1 MVSDEQIKSLT
12 ERLATLARCL
22 NIEQR
27 RIDLANEEEKTQE
40 PNFWDDP
47 ERAQEQLRK
56 VSSIKSWI
64 TDFDALAS
72 VVGDVELVPD
82 FLREGVMSE
91 AEAEALYADAIEKTE
106 ALELRNMLQGE
117 EDRMGAIM
125 DINAGAGGTEALDW
139 ASMLLRM
146 YTRWGE
152 AHGYKVRIQDYQAG
166 DEVGVKS
173 CTYAGAHQRRHGD
186 GHLTLGHQQSNDQH
200 SRGRDSRHAVG
211 KAVQSVD

>member
-47 ERAQEQLRK
+47 DRAQEQLRK

-64 TDFDALAS
+64 TDYDALAS
-72 VVGDVELVPD
+72 MVGDVELVPD

-91 AEAEALYADAIEKTE
+91 AEAEEQIINGF
-106 ALELRNMLQGE
+106 LR
-117 EDRMGAIM
+117 
-125 DINAGAGGTEALDW
+125 
-139 ASMLLRM
+139 
-146 YTRWGE
+146 
-152 AHGYKVRIQDYQAG
+152 
-166 DEVGVKS
+166 
-173 CTYAGAHQRRHGD
+173 
-186 GHLTLGHQQSNDQH
+186 
-200 SRGRDSRHAVG
+200 
-211 KAVQSVD
+211 